1 MSAVKFSVRA
11 ELAADL
17 RGGLLTEL
25 GSASTEIGELAG
37 DTSEQPQGAYE
48 PWLILH
54 DEALAALEE
63 VGWTTPSP
71 PAAVRVDLAAHSSIC
86 LRALEGQMRS
96 YTERM
101 EDMPADEQ
109 RHATERVQ
117 GLHAVVCALRAQAA
131 KR

>member
-1 MSAVKFSVRA
+1 VSAVKFSVPA

-25 GSASTEIGELAG
+25 GSASTEIGGLAEA
-37 DTSEQPQGAYE
+37 TSEQTREAYE

-54 DEALAALEE
+54 DEARAALEE
-63 VGWTTPSP
+63 VGWVTPGP
-71 PAAVRVDLAAHSSIC
+71 PVAVRVDLAAHRSIC
-86 LRALEGQMRS
+86 LRALEGRMRS

-101 EDMPADEQ
+101 ENMPADEQ

-117 GLHAVVCALRAQAA
+117 GLHALVCALRAQTA